1 MGSQDSL
8 LEITFRSR
16 PAAAPREPLTCSSSM
31 GALLQ
36 ANDGA
41 WLPTSPPPCSPSTTS
56 ADLSLQP
63 LGSSGVRL
71 ECFRFPSRA
80 AAGPEPGQDPG
91 ETPSDEGSLLGEQVL
106 GALELL
112 RFRESGIGSEYESNT
127 DESDDRD
134 SWGPAEGA
142 GADGAARLLNLL
154 NAESLPDS
162 LGDEVAV

>member
-1 MGSQDSL
+1 M
-8 LEITFRSR
+8 
-16 PAAAPREPLTCSSSM
+16 
-31 GALLQ
+31 
-36 ANDGA
+36 
-41 WLPTSPPPCSPSTTS
+41 
-56 ADLSLQP
+56 
-63 LGSSGVRL
+63 
-71 ECFRFPSRA
+71 
-80 AAGPEPGQDPG
+80 G
-91 ETPSDEGSLLGEQVL
+91 ETPSDNSSPLGEQVL

-142 GADGAARLLNLL
+142 GPDAGPRPLNVL